1 MKIAIVV
8 AMQKELDLLL
18 PHISDAITS
27 VKGRFTIHRGQMA
40 GCEVIAMQSGIG
52 KVNSALALQCLLD
65 DYAPDLVINTGV
77 AGGTGSA
84 GILDVVVGNRVA
96 YHDVWCGPGTVP
108 GQASDCPQYFEPPCG
123 LLDLP
128 ALGSDSGVIHGLI
141 ASGDIFVSSPEET
154 ERIRGLYPDV
164 AAVDMESASMAQTCW
179 LNGVPF
185 VSVRVVSDTPGA
197 ADNISQYE
205 NFWTDAPMRTFSVLM
220 PLVEQISQQWK
231 K

>member
-27 VKGRFTIHRGQMA
+27 VKGRFTIHSGQMA

-65 DYAPDLVINTGV
+65 DFAPDLVINTGV

-179 LNGVPF
+179 LNRVPF

>member
-65 DYAPDLVINTGV
+65 DFAPDLVINTGV